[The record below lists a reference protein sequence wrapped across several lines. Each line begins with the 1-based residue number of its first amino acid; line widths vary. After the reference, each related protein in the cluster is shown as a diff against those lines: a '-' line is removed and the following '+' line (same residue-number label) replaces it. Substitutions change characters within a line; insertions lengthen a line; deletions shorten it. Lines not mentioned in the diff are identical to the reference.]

1 MNTSLFEIFKIGIGP
16 SSSHTVGPM
25 RAAGAFVTRLKNEGL
40 FESVRRVRTDLYGS
54 LALTGR
60 GHATDRA
67 ILLGLSGELPDEID
81 PEQIEFLVD
90 DIRGERSLPLGGS
103 QRIPFDES
111 ADLLFHK
118 DAALPAHPNGMS
130 FHAFDETGNE
140 LVSGVYYS
148 IGGGF
153 IKTHGEMGNKTPQT
167 FDL

>member
-1 MNTSLFEIFKIGIGP
+1 
-16 SSSHTVGPM
+16 M
-25 RAAGAFVTRLKNEGL
+25 RAAEAFASGLGASGQLNNVA
-40 FESVRRVRTDLYGS
+40 RVEANLYGS

-67 ILLGLSGELPDEID
+67 ILLGLSGELPDEVD
-81 PEQIEFLVD
+81 PEQIEFLVA
-90 DIRGERSLPLGGS
+90 DIRGERSLLLGGS
-103 QRIPFDES
+103 HRIRFDES

-153 IKTHGEMGNKTPQT
+153 IKTHGEMGNKNPPT
-167 FDL
+167 FDFKHAFPPRKVPHPFKS